1 MVRNPLGSA
10 HPEATLKAC
19 IEHGAPDDAI
29 QAAKAEFHAYLA
41 ANRSA
46 QAASSH
52 DLVEDSEL
60 LSEDREMDS
69 DSQGTVIK
77 PIYTSFCLFTI
88 SVTKFI
94 IKRFL
99 IIYSLII
106 VGPINI
112 STTAVLVS
120 PGVSVSGTVSITS
133 SEVYFEV
140 DEEHPDFKRIDNQ
153 VRHLNNTNS

>member
-77 PIYTSFCLFTI
+77 VVYMSFR
-88 SVTKFI
+88 
-94 IKRFL
+94 IKNL
-99 IIYSLII
+99 
-106 VGPINI
+106 
-112 STTAVLVS
+112 
-120 PGVSVSGTVSITS
+120 
-133 SEVYFEV
+133 
-140 DEEHPDFKRIDNQ
+140 Q
-153 VRHLNNTNS
+153 LNFS

>member
-69 DSQGTVIK
+69 DSQGMNTIK
-77 PIYTSFCLFTI
+77 KEHGRLSFNKCCL
-88 SVTKFI
+88 I
-94 IKRFL
+94 IKHCHLITFL
-99 IIYSLII
+99 
-106 VGPINI
+106 
-112 STTAVLVS
+112 
-120 PGVSVSGTVSITS
+120 SI
-133 SEVYFEV
+133 
-140 DEEHPDFKRIDNQ
+140 
-153 VRHLNNTNS
+153 

>member
-77 PIYTSFCLFTI
+77 IIYMSCCL
-88 SVTKFI
+88 SVTKFT
-94 IKRFL
+94 IKLFL
-99 IIYSLII
+99 IIYFNYCR
-106 VGPINI
+106 PN
-112 STTAVLVS
+112 
-120 PGVSVSGTVSITS
+120 
-133 SEVYFEV
+133 
-140 DEEHPDFKRIDNQ
+140 
-153 VRHLNNTNS
+153 

>member
-1 MVRNPLGSA
+1 MHNRLVRNPLGSA

-69 DSQGTVIK
+69 DSQGMNNTIRRAF
-77 PIYTSFCLFTI
+77 PIY
-88 SVTKFI
+88 
-94 IKRFL
+94 
-99 IIYSLII
+99 
-106 VGPINI
+106 
-112 STTAVLVS
+112 
-120 PGVSVSGTVSITS
+120 
-133 SEVYFEV
+133 
-140 DEEHPDFKRIDNQ
+140 
-153 VRHLNNTNS
+153 

>member
-1 MVRNPLGSA
+1 MCGKMTQDEGEGNSFVTIHPNIALLFSYGSPNLSHDNLFLFLLHCRLVRNPLGSA

-69 DSQGTVIK
+69 DSQGMN
-77 PIYTSFCLFTI
+77 TI
-88 SVTKFI
+88 IRKV
-94 IKRFL
+94 FL
-99 IIYSLII
+99 I
-106 VGPINI
+106 
-112 STTAVLVS
+112 
-120 PGVSVSGTVSITS
+120 
-133 SEVYFEV
+133 
-140 DEEHPDFKRIDNQ
+140 K
-153 VRHLNNTNS
+153 

>member
-77 PIYTSFCLFTI
+77 LIYMSFI
-88 SVTKFI
+88 GNK
-94 IKRFL
+94 
-99 IIYSLII
+99 IY
-106 VGPINI
+106 N
-112 STTAVLVS
+112 
-120 PGVSVSGTVSITS
+120 
-133 SEVYFEV
+133 
-140 DEEHPDFKRIDNQ
+140 
-153 VRHLNNTNS
+153 

>member
-1 MVRNPLGSA
+1 MHPLFVSEITKPLVCLRKTYDLYIRLVRNPLGSA

-29 QAAKAEFHAYLA
+29 QAAKAEFHAHLA

-69 DSQGTVIK
+69 DSQGMT
-77 PIYTSFCLFTI
+77 
-88 SVTKFI
+88 
-94 IKRFL
+94 
-99 IIYSLII
+99 
-106 VGPINI
+106 
-112 STTAVLVS
+112 
-120 PGVSVSGTVSITS
+120 
-133 SEVYFEV
+133 SEVYIDFCVIQV
-140 DEEHPDFKRIDNQ
+140 DKRNF
-153 VRHLNNTNS
+153 